1 MKAGK
6 KISLLLAV
14 LLLFVPVMTGCEKG
28 STSLELE
35 TKYEIE
41 NKSVEDI
48 TKLTNDSFGSI
59 MTTTPIE
66 KIEEY
71 IASGQHFVSVPF
83 DNSFLARWKSFVE
96 LHGQVVD
103 AVARETEAEEDGFVS
118 HIVLTGEDGEMMR
131 LNITYDHNGTP
142 YMTTIEPYAEDADK
156 TFGQKMA
163 EAGMNTLVGI
173 FVVFAVL
180 VLLTLVISAF
190 KYVGN
195 IGKKSEKAAAPA
207 KAAAPVKAAPA
218 APAAPAAQDDS
229 QLIAVIAAAIAASEG
244 TSTDAF
250 VVRSIRRLKNN
261 RW

>member
-35 TKYEIE
+35 QKYAIE
-41 NKSVEDI
+41 NKSVENI
-48 TKLTNDSFGSI
+48 TALTNDSFGPI
-59 MTTTPIE
+59 LTTPIE
-66 KIEEY
+66 QVEEY
-71 IASGQHFVSVPF
+71 VASGQHIVSVPF
-83 DNSFLARWKSFVE
+83 DNSFMARWRTFVD
-96 LHGQVVD
+96 LHGQVVK
-103 AVARETEAEEDGFVS
+103 AEARETEAEEEGFVS

-131 LNITYDHNGTP
+131 LNITFDHNGTP
-142 YMTTIEPYAEDADK
+142 YSTTVEPYAEDSDK

-163 EAGMNTLVGI
+163 EAGMNTLVGLM
-173 FVVFAVL
+173 VVFAVL
-180 VLLTLVISAF
+180 VLLTFIISAF
-190 KYVGN
+190 KLVGN
-195 IGKKSEKAAAPA
+195 FGKKTEKAP
-207 KAAAPVKAAPA
+207 AAPVKAAAPA
-218 APAAPAAQDDS
+218 AKAVPAAPAAQDDS